1 MSATALLEPPARPL
15 AWVARRGARSA
26 GEALLAEAEAHLVMA
41 LQPVVEAGSGQ
52 LAGAEALIRGHA
64 AMGFDTPGR
73 LLDRAAAH
81 GALEALERL
90 AARRAIAAFARL
102 HGAAERRLFLNLDP
116 RMLAD
121 PDAGLPEEL
130 PAFMRQAGLAPT
142 ALCVELSDRNPIAA
156 GSLAATR
163 LVALRRGGVRLALDN
178 YGTGAA
184 ALSLLLEQP
193 LDYLKLDRAFVRGV
207 AGDPRRRLFLGSIA
221 RFGRMLGLQV
231 VAEGVEAEADLLVCR
246 ELGCDLVQG
255 WLPGRP
261 STDPGALAAIAPG
274 VASVIARDQRRAAAP
289 EPDRLLAVAE
299 PIEALP
305 EAAPLSAVI
314 ALLKRAPE
322 LAAVPVVDQAG
333 APLGVVREATLRSL
347 AYGRARPRDAAL
359 NAAVREVATAC
370 PVAEW
375 RGGLDHVLQLAA
387 ANQAAPGIIL
397 TQAGRYRAWLS
408 AAALLALANEKRLD
422 AALDQNPL
430 TRLPGNRRVAQE
442 VSLAAQAQP
451 SDRLLCWFDFD
462 GFKPFNDRFG
472 FRIGDRAIV
481 RFAEALQRH
490 LPPGPGCFL
499 GHVGG
504 DDFFASFAVA
514 PEGAQDNATA
524 TIERRID
531 AVLVDFAESAALFYP
546 AEEHQAGRTEVIG
559 RDGTPHRLPLL
570 RCSAAL
576 LVLPAGIGA
585 DPDAL
590 SSVIAGVKKAAKRAG
605 SGIARALWTDPAD

>member
-1 MSATALLEPPARPL
+1 MSATALLDTTVRPI
-15 AWVARRGARSA
+15 AWVSRRGARSA
-26 GEALLAEAEAHLVMA
+26 GDALLAEAEAHLVMA
-41 LQPVVEAGSGQ
+41 LQPVVEARSGQ

-64 AMGFDTPGR
+64 AIGHDTPAR
-73 LLDRAAAH
+73 LLEQAASL
-81 GALEALERL
+81 GVLEAVERL
-90 AARRAIAAFARL
+90 AARRAIAAFAKL
-102 HGAAERRLFLNLDP
+102 HGAAERRLFLNLDA
-116 RMLAD
+116 RVLDD
-121 PDAGLPEEL
+121 PAASLPEDL
-130 PAFMRQAGLAPT
+130 PALMREAKLAPS
-142 ALCVELSDRNPIAA
+142 ALCVELSERSPIAA
-156 GSLAATR
+156 GSLAAAR
-163 LVALRRGGVRLALDN
+163 LAALRRGGVRLALDD

-184 ALSLLLEQP
+184 ALSLLFEQP

-231 VAEGVEAEADLLVCR
+231 VAEGVEAEADLLACR

-261 STDPGALAAIAPG
+261 STDPGSLVAIAPG
-274 VASVIARDQRRAAAP
+274 VAGAIARDQRRAAMP

-299 PIEALP
+299 PIEAVE
-305 EAAPLSAVI
+305 EATPIAAVI
-314 ALLKRAPE
+314 ARLKRAPE
-322 LAAVPVVDQAG
+322 LAAVPVLDAAG
-333 APLGVVREATLRSL
+333 APLGVVREATLRGL

-359 NAAVREVATAC
+359 TAPVREAATPC

-397 TQAGRYRAWLS
+397 TEAGRYRAWLS

-442 VSLAAQAQP
+442 VALAAQEQP
-451 SDRLLCWFDFD
+451 VERLLCWFDFD

-472 FRIGDRAIV
+472 FRLGDRAIAL
-481 RFAEALQRH
+481 FAETLQRH

-504 DDFFASFAVA
+504 DDFFASLAGDVSA
-514 PEGAQDNATA
+514 MD
-524 TIERRID
+524 RRID
-531 AVLVDFAESAALFYP
+531 ALLAEFAESAALFYP
-546 AEEHQAGRTEVIG
+546 AEEHTAGRSTVIG
-559 RDGTPHRLPLL
+559 RDGMPHVLPLL

-590 SSVIAGVKKAAKRAG
+590 SGVIAGVKKAAKRAPG
-605 SGIARALWTDPAD
+605 GIARALWTDPAD